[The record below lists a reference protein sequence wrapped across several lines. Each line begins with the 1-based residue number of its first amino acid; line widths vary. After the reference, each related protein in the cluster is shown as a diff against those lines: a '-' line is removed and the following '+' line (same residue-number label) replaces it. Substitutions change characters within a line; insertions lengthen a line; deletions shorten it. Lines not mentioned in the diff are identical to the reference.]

1 MELSSLGEQV
11 FAVESITKKRVR
23 KGNVEYL
30 LKWQGWPPKY
40 STWEPEENILDPQL
54 VLAFEEKEEKDRA
67 QAHRRKGLRPR
78 RLILRNIYTMELRS
92 AHKLPEKPTPRI
104 RLSLTRAVGAEL
116 DQNGRRYRT
125 REGGV
130 YHHRHEKRK
139 SRHYSSKPPVTAE
152 NPRQRPLT
160 HQKDIMEEE
169 EWEDEEKEGKEQEKR
184 KKKKTEKDD
193 EKTTYSRHDIPSAQ
207 EMTGDHTPSAKQKAV
222 VMANQSEHCAL
233 SCECGDQLTKHVHTE
248 TISVQRLTDQSAV
261 STITETHEPI
271 KDRSGGVASAPVSH
285 NETKIDQSLK
295 SSSELVYSAKEVGLI
310 DRVQKRASVIC
321 LIDSCMQD
329 QVKEAGQTD
338 MSADSTE
345 KETDEDEVTA
355 ECTTT
360 LQLSA
365 EVRTDQSQGP
375 GSTEH
380 PGKVIVTDVTINCV
394 TVTFKEAMTAEG
406 FFSGYGL
413 QV

>member
-54 VLAFEEKEEKDRA
+54 VLAFEEKEERDRA
-67 QAHRRKGLRPR
+67 QTHRRKGLRPR

-104 RLSLTRAVGAEL
+104 RLSLTRSVGAEL

-130 YHHRHEKRK
+130 YYQRQEKRK
-139 SRHYSSKPPVTAE
+139 SRNYSSKPPVTAE

-160 HQKDIMEEE
+160 HKKDIMEEE
-169 EWEDEEKEGKEQEKR
+169 EWEDEEEKEQEKR

-193 EKTTYSRHDIPSAQ
+193 EKTTDSRHDIPSAL
-207 EMTGDHTPSAKQKAV
+207 EMTGGHTPSAKQEAV
-222 VMANQSEHCAL
+222 IVANQSEHCAL
-233 SCECGDQLTKHVHTE
+233 SCECGDQPTKHVHTE
-248 TISVQRLTDQSAV
+248 TSSVQRLTDQSAV
-261 STITETHEPI
+261 STITDTHEPI
-271 KDRSGGVASAPVSH
+271 KDRSGGMASAPASH
-285 NETKIDQSLK
+285 NETKINQSLK
-295 SSSELVYSAKEVGLI
+295 SSSESVYSAKEVGLT
-310 DRVQKRASVIC
+310 DGVQKRASVIC
-321 LIDSCMQD
+321 LIDSCMQG
-329 QVKEAGQTD
+329 QVKEAGQAD
-338 MSADSTE
+338 MSVDSTE